1 MDWFLYNRDLRHERV
16 KIIFCQHSK
25 IDSTTVFTTV
35 EWIAGSLF
43 FQTIISIH
51 TFFKQKTIFFF
62 NFLKII
68 WTVWTQK
75 VKTTYLLTARSCKN
89 KNHWWI
95 ITHVSKSYP
104 PSKQI
109 LLFRHSSVRLL
120 LNIRLLYNSLSS
132 FLFVNKPIGQ
142 IINKRQKNSKRNF

>member
-51 TFFKQKTIFFF
+51 TFFKQNNFFV

-75 VKTTYLLTARSCKN
+75 VKTTYLLTAGSCKN

-95 ITHVSKSYP
+95 ITHVSNHTLPYL

-109 LLFRHSSVRLL
+109 LFFRHSSVRLL
-120 LNIRLLYNSLSS
+120 LNIRLLYNSLSC
-132 FLFVNKPIGQ
+132 LFYL
-142 IINKRQKNSKRNF
+142 